1 MTGYVTYCRSVFD
14 FRPDHLM
21 LSLNSIYFE
30 FSSYMNIL
38 NFCFNIYIISDQMI
52 SLTVTLALTSEGH
65 INKCPTSTFIDGI
78 FKSRTINDE
87 MM

>member
-1 MTGYVTYCRSVFD
+1 
-14 FRPDHLM
+14 
-21 LSLNSIYFE
+21 
-30 FSSYMNIL
+30 
-38 NFCFNIYIISDQMI
+38 MI